1 MNTMC
6 FSSKQA
12 LKVLILL
19 ISIITVFHFE
29 SVSRVSIT
37 DLYPHPNVM
46 WEDRNGNILRWIP
59 DKNGERHS
67 WAPLSNIPDLV
78 QKAFISA
85 EDHRFFSHPGI
96 DVLAILRAVKSN
108 LTEGRIVSGAST
120 LTQQLSRMSY
130 PRKRTYYDKLVE
142 VVRSLRIEWMLDKD
156 QILELYLNR
165 VPLGNNLLGIKAG
178 SMVYFG
184 KALSRLTNSEAALL
198 ASLPKAPGKLNPYGN
213 NFHSLIQ
220 RKGWVLEQ
228 MFKYGHVSSSD
239 LEASLQSTPFIK
251 PKYFPFKAPHFIDN
265 VLRVSEKRIQTT
277 TIDLKLQ
284 IRVEKILKSHQ
295 FRLKRKSARQASVVI
310 LDNKNS
316 EVLSLVGSIEYSKR
330 HQGFNNGAKALRSP
344 GSTLKPF
351 LFTQALDSGLST
363 ATVLEDIEKN
373 YISPQGAYRPVNFN
387 KKSYGPVSMRNAL
400 GNSLNQTAVS
410 LLNTIGYSSFYKTL
424 QSLDLIN
431 FPERGPEHYGLGM
444 VIGNPE
450 VTLVQLASA
459 YATIARGGLFTPAK
473 YFVNDESSRMQR
485 VYSEEAS
492 YILTD
497 MLSDP
502 SARDL
507 TFGDFFNQKLPFKL
521 ALKTGTST
529 NYRDGWIVGYTP
541 QHTIAIWVG
550 NFNGEPT
557 DGLSGAQAG
566 GSILV
571 DIVNELYP
579 NGFSSPFSRPGRVV
593 TAEVCSFSG
602 MKPNKFCPHV
612 KRELFIDGT
621 EPEEIC
627 NFHEGPGGMHD
638 LPPQYTKW
646 LYGRYKKGVE
656 GNYRLAGFSRD
667 LSKAFQK
674 ENETRRNLGRGH
686 MATDSSVHITSPVNG
701 EIYMMDS
708 KNSNYEVKLDAS
720 SNLPITEITWYI
732 DGREYDK
739 VGPPY
744 QTNWRLSRGVH
755 TITAVGPGRSGDS
768 VQLEVR

>member
-1 MNTMC
+1 MC
-6 FSSKQA
+6 FSSKQIF
-12 LKVLILL
+12 KVFVLL
-19 ISIITVFHFE
+19 ISIITVIHFE

-37 DLYPHPNVM
+37 DLYPHPNIIFK
-46 WEDRNGNILRWIP
+46 DRNGKVLRWIP

-67 WAPLSNIPDLV
+67 WTPLNNIPGIV
-78 QKAFISA
+78 QEAFISA
-85 EDHRFFSHPGI
+85 EDHRFYSHPGI
-96 DVLAILRAVKSN
+96 DILAILRAVKSN

-130 PRKRTYYDKLVE
+130 PRERTYYDKLVE
-142 VVRSLRIEWMLDKD
+142 VIRSLRIEWMLEKD

-178 SMVYFG
+178 SSVYFG

-198 ASLPKAPGKLNPYGN
+198 ASLPKAPGRLNPYGN
-213 NFHSLIQ
+213 NIDSLIE
-220 RKGWVLEQ
+220 RRGWVLEQ
-228 MFKYGHVSSSD
+228 MFKYGHVSSREM
-239 LEASLQSTPFIK
+239 EASLQNIPFIK

-265 VLRVSEKRIQTT
+265 VLTTSGNSIQTT
-277 TIDLKLQ
+277 TIDFKLQ
-284 IRVEKILKSHQ
+284 SHIEKILKSHQ
-295 FRLKRKSARQASVVI
+295 YRLKRKSARQASVVV

-316 EVLSLVGSIEYSKR
+316 EILSLVGSIEYSKR
-330 HQGFNNGAKALRSP
+330 HQGFNNGANALRSP

-363 ATVLEDIEKN
+363 AAVLEDIEKN
-373 YISPQGAYRPVNFN
+373 YVSPQGTYRPVNFN

-424 QSLDLIN
+424 QALDLIN

-473 YFVNDESSRMQR
+473 YFVNSESSRMQR

-541 QHTIAIWVG
+541 QHTIGIWVG

-557 DGLSGAQAG
+557 AGLSGAEAG

-571 DIVNELYP
+571 DILNELYP
-579 NGFSSPFSRPGRVV
+579 NGFSSPFFRPERVV
-593 TAEVCSFSG
+593 SAEVCSYSG
-602 MKPNKFCPHV
+602 MKPNKFCPHI
-612 KRELFIDGT
+612 KRELFIDGM
-621 EPEEIC
+621 EPGEIC
-627 NFHEGPGGMHD
+627 NFHEGSGGTHD
-638 LPPQYTKW
+638 LPPQYAKW
-646 LYGRYKKGVE
+646 LHGRYKKGVE

-667 LSKAFQK
+667 LSKIFQK
-674 ENETRRNLGRGH
+674 ENQTHRSLGRGH
-686 MATDSSVHITSPVNG
+686 MASNSSVHITSPVDG
-701 EIYMMDS
+701 EKYILDS
-708 KNSNYEVKLDAS
+708 KMNNDEIELDAFS
-720 SNLPITEITWYI
+720 DLPIPEITWYI
-732 DGREYDK
+732 DGREYDR

-744 QTNWRLSRGVH
+744 QTKWRLSRGVH
-755 TITAVGPGRSGDS
+755 TITAVGPSRSGDS
-768 VQLEVR
+768 IKLEIR